1 MRSPLHHG
9 HQIRMAPPLCLTEA
23 QLDEQLDII
32 EKACVRSH
40 HHAPDHVFCSCPC
53 LGSSACCCF
62 VSYFVSSAG
71 SSVPMCLLGSMCLLP
86 VMDHPSCGWPENGQN
101 APPRQ
106 PQPEPNRSCQLTT
119 PRRSHLPGCPTD
131 PHLRVMLC
139 TLPAPAVS
147 CVVAQ
152 LGTINLVS

>member
-86 VMDHPSCGWPENGQN
+86 VMDHMWLSLLRLARKWSK
-101 APPRQ
+101 
-106 PQPEPNRSCQLTT
+106 RSPT
-119 PRRSHLPGCPTD
+119 PTPT
-131 PHLRVMLC
+131 R
-139 TLPAPAVS
+139 T
-147 CVVAQ
+147 Q
-152 LGTINLVS
+152 